1 MNTDLMFS
9 SETDKWETPQDF
21 FNAINAVFNFETDV
35 CASKENAKCA
45 NYFTEEQD
53 GLKQTWGGVC
63 WMNPPYAKYI
73 TELWVK
79 KAYES
84 ARQGATIV
92 CLLPA
97 RTDTA
102 YWHQYCAKGE
112 VLLIKGRL
120 KFGKAKSGAPF
131 PSALVVFRPNL
142 LDTGIKGMIT

>member
-1 MNTDLMFS
+1 
-9 SETDKWETPQDF
+9 
-21 FNAINAVFNFETDV
+21 
-35 CASKENAKCA
+35 
-45 NYFTEEQD
+45 
-53 GLKQTWGGVC
+53 
-63 WMNPPYAKYI
+63 MNPPYAKYI